1 MSVMSVMPARKPIRK
16 PLPRMTVMTLMTL
29 RAAEG
34 ASDRHGENAIEKP
47 NSAAHDDG
55 DAHDDE
61 LQAFSKAPL
70 LTTEEGLKA
79 IVPKIQEAEVVAL
92 DLETTGL
99 DPRRDRSRLLALATE
114 SEAWFVDNFSVD
126 IRPLLEI
133 LKDKTLLI
141 HNAMHDLLFLRQL
154 GYRHYGRA
162 VDTMTLSR
170 MAHAGE
176 KSEGGKRLE
185 HSLEVCCKRE
195 LDLKLDKSHQKDD
208 WSRDLSEEML
218 TYAAEDA
225 RVLLAL
231 YEALED
237 KLLTA
242 GQEQ

>member
-70 LTTEEGLKA
+70 ITTEEGLKA

-92 DLETTGL
+92 DSETTGL
-99 DPRRDRSRLLALATE
+99 DPRRDRIRLLSLATD
-114 SEAWFVDNFSVD
+114 SGSWIIDNFSVD
-126 IRPLLEI
+126 VEPLLEI
-133 LKDKTLLI
+133 LKDKTLI
-141 HNAMHDLLFLRQL
+141 VHNAMYDLLFLRQL
-154 GYRHYGRA
+154 GYRHNGRV

-176 KSEGGKRLE
+176 RAGGGKRLD
-185 HSLEVCCKRE
+185 HSLKDCCEREVDRQIVE
-195 LDLKLDKSHQKDD
+195 L
-208 WSRDLSEEML
+208 R
-218 TYAAEDA
+218 AA
-225 RVLLAL
+225 
-231 YEALED
+231 
-237 KLLTA
+237 K
-242 GQEQ
+242 G